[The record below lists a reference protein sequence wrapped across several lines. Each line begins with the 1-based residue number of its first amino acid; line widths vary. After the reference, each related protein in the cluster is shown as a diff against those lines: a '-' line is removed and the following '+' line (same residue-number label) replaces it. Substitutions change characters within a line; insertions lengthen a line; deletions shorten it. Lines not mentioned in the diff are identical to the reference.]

1 MCEYKEPKAAQ
12 AKAQKLLN
20 ESDSDFENEVLGSTH
35 LKGSSAFDTKIR
47 SSANTETE
55 DDGGAIKST
64 HSGWACGTCTL
75 INETNPDF
83 CEACGVEKCDI

>member
-1 MCEYKEPKAAQ
+1 MYIEPKAAQ

-35 LKGSSAFDTKIR
+35 LKGSSALDTKIR
-47 SSANTETE
+47 SSTNTE
-55 DDGGAIKST
+55 DDGGAIKSN
-64 HSGWACGTCTL
+64 HSSWACGTCTL
-75 INETNPDF
+75 INETNHDF